1 MKMKRVSLAHFTL
14 VAAVLSLA
22 SAACQAESVPGR
34 LLVRFRGGLSTSCQ
48 SRIAR
53 GFGGRLGPA
62 IPRTGVR
69 VVSVPRSA
77 SVEAVARAF
86 AARPEVEFAE
96 PDLRVP
102 PDATPNDPFYASEWH
117 LGAISAPTAWDYTTG
132 SPNVIIAILD
142 SGVFAGHPDLTDK
155 IVPGWNTYDNTA
167 DTSDV
172 YGHGTAVAGAAAAST
187 HNGVGV
193 ASVAWGCRIMP
204 MRVTDTSGYGYSSA
218 ISAALTWAADHGARV
233 ANISFK
239 MSTSTTVKTAAQY
252 FASKGGVVCVS
263 AGNDATFTTAAD
275 NPYVLTVTASQSG
288 DTLATFTSTGNN
300 TDLAA
305 PGVSVYTTNRS
316 GGYSFGS
323 GTSFSAPIVAG
334 AAALVISV
342 APQLSSSEVMDV
354 LKRSADDFGPAGW
367 DAGWGAGRLN
377 VGRALASLGASA
389 DTQPPTVDF
398 LSPVADATVQ
408 GPVTVQVAASDDRGV
423 ASVSLAVDGALL
435 GTDCELP
442 YEFAWNAAS
451 LCDGP
456 HTLTVTARDD
466 AGNAASKSIVVRV
479 AVPDT
484 VPPSVS
490 VVSPKQGAVVS
501 GVTRISVKATDNVQV
516 TCVSVYV
523 DGTLIRT
530 LDASPWRCDWD
541 TTSAGAGPHTIRVVA
556 RDAWG
561 NAAEAATWVT
571 VKAGAAGTGSLSR
584 S

>member
-1 MKMKRVSLAHFTL
+1 MKITRLSAIRLTL
-14 VAAVLSLA
+14 VATLLSLA
-22 SAACQAESVPGR
+22 AACTNAGFVPGR
-34 LLVRFRGGLSTSCQ
+34 VLVRFRSDLSKSHQ
-48 SRIAR
+48 ENIVRA
-53 GFGGRLGPA
+53 FGGRLGEA
-62 IPRTGVR
+62 IPHTGVR
-69 VVSVPRSA
+69 VISVPRNA

-86 AARPEVEFAE
+86 AARSEVVFAE

-102 PDATPNDPFYASEWH
+102 PDAVPNDPLYSREWH
-117 LGAISAPTAWDYTTG
+117 LGAISAPTAWDISTG

-142 SGVFAGHPDLTDK
+142 SGVYAGHPDLAAK
-155 IVPGWNTYDNTA
+155 MVPGWNTYDNNA

-172 YGHGTAVAGAAAAST
+172 YGHGTAVAGCAAAST
-187 HNGVGV
+187 QNAEGV

-275 NPYVLTVTASQSG
+275 NPYVLTVTASQSD

-305 PGVSVYTTNRS
+305 PGVSIYTTNRS
-316 GGYSFGS
+316 GGYSSGS

-342 APQLSSSEVMDV
+342 APHLSSSEVMDV
-354 LKRSADDFGPAGW
+354 LKRNADDLGPAGW

-377 VGRALASLGASA
+377 IARALQSLGTTA
-389 DTQPPTVDF
+389 DTQAPALDF
-398 LSPVADATVQ
+398 LSPVSDATVQ

-423 ASVSLAVDGALL
+423 ASVSLEVDGTLL
-435 GTDCELP
+435 GTDREMP
-442 YEFAWNAAS
+442 FEFNWNAAS
-451 LCDGP
+451 VSEGL
-456 HTLTVTARDD
+456 HTLTATARDA
-466 AGNAASKSIVVRV
+466 AGNAASRSIVVRV
-479 AVPDT
+479 SIPDT
-484 VPPSVS
+484 IPPTVS
-490 VVSPKQGAVVS
+490 IVSPKRGAKVS
-501 GVTRISVKATDNVQV
+501 GVTRVSLKATDNVKV
-516 TCVSVYV
+516 TSVSIYV
-523 DGTLIRT
+523 DADIVATLCE
-530 LDASPWRCDWD
+530 SPWRWDWD
-541 TTSAGAGPHTIRVVA
+541 TTTAGVGYHTLRVVA

-561 NAAEAATWVT
+561 NTAEAGTWVT
-571 VKAGAAGTGSLSR
+571 VTAGASQPASVSVP
-584 S
+584 